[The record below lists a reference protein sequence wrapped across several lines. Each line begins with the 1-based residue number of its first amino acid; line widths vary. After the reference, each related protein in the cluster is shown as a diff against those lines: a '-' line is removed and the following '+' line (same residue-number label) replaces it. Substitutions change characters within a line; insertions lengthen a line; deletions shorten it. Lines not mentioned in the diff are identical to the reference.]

1 MNKRHINS
9 IDETLI
15 NVYKKQISE
24 VEIKNYCRAYQDD
37 NNLMNLLK
45 GC

>member
-1 MNKRHINS
+1 MNKRHISS
-9 IDETLI
+9 IDEISI
-15 NVYKKQISE
+15 NVYKKQILE
-24 VEIKNYCRAYQDD
+24 VEIKNYCRAHQDD